1 MRKTNFKQ
9 IFGIFILY
17 MLGASPL
24 AITYSYAEM
33 DMSNLKRDSTQENW
47 KIIITEKVVNGK
59 LQVKQYTFP
68 KNASTLDIQKILSL
82 EGENDWVYASHS
94 TYQYG
99 IVLFDGKSSNIDGF
113 STKILP
119 IDEGLEF
126 GNSESSKN
134 KEISYKIIFSG
145 KMIETN
151 FDINSVISIM
161 NLGWKILQLT
171 QNDESNLVSFQN
183 LDHIDFSQKMNSEL
197 GKIISI
203 F

>member
-17 MLGASPL
+17 ILGASPL

-33 DMSNLKRDSTQENW
+33 DMGDLKRDSIQEENW

-68 KNASTLDIQKILSL
+68 KNTSTLDIQRILSL
-82 EGENDWVYASHS
+82 EGENDWVYASHG

-99 IVLFDGKSSNIDGF
+99 IVLFDGKSSNVDGF
-113 STKILP
+113 STKILS
-119 IDEGLEF
+119 DEGLEF
-126 GNSESSKN
+126 WNSESFKD
-134 KEISYKIIFSG
+134 KEISYKVIFSG
-145 KMIETN
+145 KMVETN
-151 FDINSVISIM
+151 VDMNSVISIM

-171 QNDESNLVSFQN
+171 QNTELNLVSFQN
-183 LDHIDFSQKMNSEL
+183 LNHIDFSQKMNSDL
-197 GKIISI
+197 GKII
-203 F
+203 

>member
-1 MRKTNFKQ
+1 
-9 IFGIFILY
+9 

-33 DMSNLKRDSTQENW
+33 DMDYLKRDSIQEKNW

-68 KNASTLDIQKILSL
+68 KNTSTLDIQKILSL
-82 EGENDWVYASHS
+82 EGENDWVYASHG

-113 STKILP
+113 STKILSS
-119 IDEGLEF
+119 DEGLEF
-126 GNSESSKN
+126 WNSESFKD
-134 KEISYKIIFSG
+134 KEISYKVIFSG
-145 KMIETN
+145 KMVETN
-151 FDINSVISIM
+151 VDMNSVISIM

-171 QNDESNLVSFQN
+171 QNTESNLVSFQN
-183 LDHIDFSQKMNSEL
+183 LDHIDFGQKMNSDL
-197 GKIISI
+197 GKII
-203 F
+203 

>member
-17 MLGASPL
+17 ILGASPL

-33 DMSNLKRDSTQENW
+33 DMGDLKRDSIQEENW

-68 KNASTLDIQKILSL
+68 KNTSTLDIQRILSL
-82 EGENDWVYASHS
+82 EGENDWVYASHG

-99 IVLFDGKSSNIDGF
+99 IVLFDGKSSNVDGF
-113 STKILP
+113 STKILS
-119 IDEGLEF
+119 DEGLEF
-126 GNSESSKN
+126 WNSESFKD
-134 KEISYKIIFSG
+134 KEISYKVIFSG
-145 KMIETN
+145 KMVETN
-151 FDINSVISIM
+151 VDINSVISIM

-171 QNDESNLVSFQN
+171 QNTELVSFQN
-183 LDHIDFSQKMNSEL
+183 LNHIDFSQKMNSDL
-197 GKIISI
+197 GKII
-203 F
+203 

>member
-17 MLGASPL
+17 ILGASPL

-33 DMSNLKRDSTQENW
+33 DMGDLKRDSIQEENW

-68 KNASTLDIQKILSL
+68 KNTSTLDIQRILSL
-82 EGENDWVYASHS
+82 EGENDWVYASHG

-99 IVLFDGKSSNIDGF
+99 IVLFDGKSSNVDGF
-113 STKILP
+113 STKILS
-119 IDEGLEF
+119 DEGLEF
-126 GNSESSKN
+126 WNSESFKD
-134 KEISYKIIFSG
+134 KEISYKVIFSG
-145 KMIETN
+145 KMVETN
-151 FDINSVISIM
+151 VDMNSVISIM

-171 QNDESNLVSFQN
+171 QNTELVSFQN
-183 LDHIDFSQKMNSEL
+183 LNHIDFSQKMNSDL
-197 GKIISI
+197 GKII
-203 F
+203 

>member
-17 MLGASPL
+17 ILGASPL

-33 DMSNLKRDSTQENW
+33 DMGDLKRDSIQEENW

-68 KNASTLDIQKILSL
+68 KNTSTLDIQRILSL
-82 EGENDWVYASHS
+82 EGENDWVYASHG

-99 IVLFDGKSSNIDGF
+99 IVLFDGKSSNVDGF
-113 STKILP
+113 STKILSS
-119 IDEGLEF
+119 DEGLELW
-126 GNSESSKN
+126 NSESFKD
-134 KEISYKIIFSG
+134 KEISYKVIFSG
-145 KMIETN
+145 KMVETN
-151 FDINSVISIM
+151 VDINSVISIM

-171 QNDESNLVSFQN
+171 QNTELNLVSFQN
-183 LDHIDFSQKMNSEL
+183 LNHIDFSQKMNSDL
-197 GKIISI
+197 GKII
-203 F
+203 